1 MLSMNNERMEKRHS
15 LMEGEARYDD
25 GLVPFLGL
33 MPPKPL

>member
-25 GLVPFLGL
+25 GLVPFFGL
-33 MPPKPL
+33 LPKPF